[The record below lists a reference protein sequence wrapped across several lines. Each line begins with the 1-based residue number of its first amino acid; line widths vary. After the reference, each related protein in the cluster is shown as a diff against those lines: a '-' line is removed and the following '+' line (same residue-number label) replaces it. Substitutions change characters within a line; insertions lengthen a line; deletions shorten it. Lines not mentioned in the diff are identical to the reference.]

1 MKYDNVK
8 KLKSRIKELQKEN
21 EFLQKGIDS
30 REQAHDIACEQRD
43 RAMAETQEL
52 FFLLIYI
59 EAIQEL
65 IKDDYSS
72 NAKTI
77 KRAIGKFKQE
87 LTGGFSSNHLIT
99 QLHKNK
105 LDNNSINEIQ
115 YEQEKIYGG

>member
-30 REQAHDIACEQRD
+30 REDAHNYVCEQRD
-43 RAMAETQEL
+43 KSMALTQEIT
-52 FFLLIYI
+52 FLLRYI
-59 EAIQEL
+59 EALQEL

-77 KRAIGKFKQE
+77 KRAINKFKME
-87 LTGGFSSNHLIT
+87 LTDGFGASHLI
-99 QLHKNK
+99 
-105 LDNNSINEIQ
+105 NNLCNNDINDIT
-115 YEQEKIYGG
+115 I

>member
-30 REQAHDIACEQRD
+30 REDAHNYVSEQRD
-43 RAMAETQEL
+43 KSMALTQEIT
-52 FFLLIYI
+52 FLLLYI

-77 KRAIGKFKQE
+77 RKAIGKFKQE
-87 LTGGFSSNHLIT
+87 LTDGFSSNHMILK
-99 QLHKNK
+99 LNNK
-105 LDNNSINEIQ
+105 LDNSNQNDTTHEI
-115 YEQEKIYGG
+115 

>member
-30 REQAHDIACEQRD
+30 REDAHNYVCEQRD
-43 RAMAETQEL
+43 KSMALTQEIT
-52 FFLLIYI
+52 FLLLYI

-77 KRAIGKFKQE
+77 RKAIGKFKQE
-87 LTGGFSSNHLIT
+87 LTDGFSSNHMILK
-99 QLHKNK
+99 LNNK
-105 LDNNSINEIQ
+105 LDNSDQNDTTHEI
-115 YEQEKIYGG
+115 

>member
-30 REQAHDIACEQRD
+30 REESHDFVCKQREK
-43 RAMAETQEL
+43 AMAIQQEL
-52 FFLLIYI
+52 TYLLLYMEVVEGI
-59 EAIQEL
+59 

-77 KRAIGKFKQE
+77 KRAINKFKME
-87 LTGGFSSNHLIT
+87 LTDGFAANHLIL
-99 QLHKNK
+99 QF
-105 LDNNSINEIQ
+105 NNNDINEIQ
-115 YEQEKIYGG
+115 YEQEKIHGG

>member
-30 REQAHDIACEQRD
+30 REDAHNYVCEQRD
-43 RAMAETQEL
+43 KSMALTQEIT
-52 FFLLIYI
+52 FLLLYI
-59 EAIQEL
+59 ESIQEL

-87 LTGGFSSNHLIT
+87 LTDGFSSNHMILK
-99 QLHKNK
+99 LNNK
-105 LDNNSINEIQ
+105 LDNSNQNHTTNEI
-115 YEQEKIYGG
+115 

>member
-1 MKYDNVK
+1 MKYDNVRQ
-8 KLKSRIKELQKEN
+8 LKQTIKRLKEEN

-30 REQAHDIACEQRD
+30 REDAHNYVCEQRD
-43 RAMAETQEL
+43 KSMALTQEIT
-52 FFLLIYI
+52 FLLLYI

-87 LTGGFSSNHLIT
+87 LTDGFSSNHLIM
-99 QLHKNK
+99 K
-105 LDNNSINEIQ
+105 LNYNNDTNDTTHEI
-115 YEQEKIYGG
+115 

>member
-8 KLKSRIKELQKEN
+8 KLKSRIKELQMEN
-21 EFLQKGIDS
+21 EFLRRGIDS
-30 REQAHDIACEQRD
+30 REDAHNYVCEQRD
-43 RAMAETQEL
+43 KSMALTQEIT
-52 FFLLIYI
+52 FLLLYI

-87 LTGGFSSNHLIT
+87 LTDGFSSNHMILK
-99 QLHKNK
+99 LNNK
-105 LDNNSINEIQ
+105 LDNSDQNDTTHEI
-115 YEQEKIYGG
+115 

>member
-21 EFLQKGIDS
+21 EFLQRGIDS
-30 REQAHDIACEQRD
+30 REDAHNYVCEQRD
-43 RAMAETQEL
+43 KSMALTQEIT
-52 FFLLIYI
+52 FLLLYI

>member
-21 EFLQKGIDS
+21 EFLQRGIDS
-30 REQAHDIACEQRD
+30 REDAHNYVCEQRD
-43 RAMAETQEL
+43 KSMALTQEIT
-52 FFLLIYI
+52 FLLLYI
-59 EAIQEL
+59 ESLQEL

-87 LTGGFSSNHLIT
+87 LTDGFSSNHLIT
-99 QLHKNK
+99 QLNKNK
-105 LDNNSINEIQ
+105 LDNNSINDINL
-115 YEQEKIYGG
+115 

>member
-30 REQAHDIACEQRD
+30 REDAHNYVSEQRD
-43 RAMAETQEL
+43 KSMALTQEIT
-52 FFLLIYI
+52 FLLLYI

-87 LTGGFSSNHLIT
+87 LTDGFSSNHLIT

-105 LDNNSINEIQ
+105 LDNNSINDINL
-115 YEQEKIYGG
+115 

>member
-21 EFLQKGIDS
+21 EFLQRGIDS

-87 LTGGFSSNHLIT
+87 LTDGFSSNHMILK
-99 QLHKNK
+99 LNNK
-105 LDNNSINEIQ
+105 LDNSDQNDTTHEI
-115 YEQEKIYGG
+115 

>member
-30 REQAHDIACEQRD
+30 REDAHNYVSEQRD
-43 RAMAETQEL
+43 KSMALTQEIT
-52 FFLLIYI
+52 FLLLYI

-77 KRAIGKFKQE
+77 KRVIGKFKQE
-87 LTGGFSSNHLIT
+87 LTDGFSSNHLIT
-99 QLHKNK
+99 QLNKNK
-105 LDNNSINEIQ
+105 LDNNSINDINL
-115 YEQEKIYGG
+115 

>member
-21 EFLQKGIDS
+21 EVLQKGIDS
-30 REQAHDIACEQRD
+30 SEDAHNYVCEQRD
-43 RAMAETQEL
+43 KSMALTQEIT
-52 FFLLIYI
+52 FLLLYF

-77 KRAIGKFKQE
+77 KRAINKFKME
-87 LTGGFSSNHLIT
+87 LTDGFAANHLIL
-99 QLHKNK
+99 QF
-105 LDNNSINEIQ
+105 NNNDINEIQ
-115 YEQEKIYGG
+115 YEQEKIHGG

>member
-30 REQAHDIACEQRD
+30 REDAHNYVCEQRD
-43 RAMAETQEL
+43 KSMALTQEIS
-52 FFLLIYI
+52 FLLLYI
-59 EAIQEL
+59 ESIQEL

-87 LTGGFSSNHLIT
+87 LTDGFANNHLI
-99 QLHKNK
+99 LKLNNK
-105 LDNNSINEIQ
+105 LDNSNQNDTTHEI
-115 YEQEKIYGG
+115 

>member
-30 REQAHDIACEQRD
+30 REDAHNYVCEQRD
-43 RAMAETQEL
+43 KSMALTQEIT
-52 FFLLIYI
+52 FLLLYI
-59 EAIQEL
+59 ESIQEL

-87 LTGGFSSNHLIT
+87 LTDGFSSNHLIT

-105 LDNNSINEIQ
+105 LDNNSINDINL
-115 YEQEKIYGG
+115 